1 MPLLSRLFE
10 IYPRDAKAT
19 VPYGYRLDRVIYAG
33 SLAGTRPASGEAVGD
48 APAQMEEAFKQK
60 P

>member
-1 MPLLSRLFE
+1 LFE

-33 SLAGTRPASGEAVGD
+33 SLPGTRPASGEAVGD